1 MLQVVDDYDCVFNLT
16 NTGTTIKIII
26 SYKLVDDYGY
36 MLNQTNLDHNNQ
48 TIVATVIM
56 YC

>member
-1 MLQVVDDYDCVFNLT
+1 MLQVVDDYDCVLNLT

-26 SYKLVDDYGY
+26 SYKLVGDYDY
-36 MLNQTNLDHNNQ
+36 MLNQTNLDHNSQ
-48 TIVATVIM
+48 TIIATVIM